1 MFFNGLNVEISSEL
15 KTHSPLKIL
24 LRDVHTEQKL
34 IYAMSFKDFDSE
46 SFEMLYI
53 DKEQG
58 IRRGKWKRQKKER
71 GLIWHLSILNIVA
84 VCRHSA
90 EKCMSHF
97 PALGGG
103 WGVTV
108 SGGR

>member
-1 MFFNGLNVEISSEL
+1 
-15 KTHSPLKIL
+15 
-24 LRDVHTEQKL
+24 
-34 IYAMSFKDFDSE
+34 
-46 SFEMLYI
+46 MLYI
-53 DKEQG
+53 DKKQG
-58 IRRGKWKRQKKER
+58 IRLGKWKRQKKER

-103 WGVTV
+103 WGGDRV
-108 SGGR
+108 GGSLKQLLQQLIY